1 MRSRSSTC
9 RIAPAG
15 VNVPGVAGVVADGLR
30 ELAEAS
36 SELDDGIDGID
47 VDVDDMSREEWV
59 VDTIGWFEA
68 PLLFSSNALLSV
80 ALGSE
85 ARDVGA
91 GLADGGVDRWNE
103 PRFKRRTQAWF
114 ENTVSAFQR
123 ASTECSC

>member
-47 VDVDDMSREEWV
+47 VDVDEMSREEWV
-59 VDTIGWFEA
+59 VDAIGWFEA
-68 PLLFSSNALLSV
+68 PLLFSFNALLSV
-80 ALGSE
+80 PLGSE
-85 ARDVGA
+85 ARNVGA

-123 ASTECSC
+123 AST